1 MQELV
6 VRLKEFAL
14 DQGPEILVAI
24 AILIV
29 GWLVALLGSLLVRKA
44 FKRTEI
50 DNKIANWLVG
60 EERAKSIEIE
70 KWIGRCVFFLIML
83 FVLVAFFE
91 ALGLTVITEPLSRFL
106 IQIFDYA
113 PRLIGPAVLLLVAW
127 VAATGLRF
135 LVRKLLSA
143 TKLDEKLSSQ
153 VGLEEGESVPLSRTL
168 GDAVYWLIFLLFL
181 PAVLGALNLS
191 GLLQPVQSM
200 LDKILGFLPNLFAA
214 GLILGVGWLLAR
226 IVQRIASNLLAAIGA
241 DRLSEQVGL
250 DTALGDQKLSGL
262 VGLVLYVLILVP
274 VLVASLNALSL
285 DAITRP
291 ASEMLSTFLAALPL
305 VFAAAL
311 VILIAYLVGRVVAG
325 LVTNL
330 LAGVGFN
337 MVLVRLGVGSE
348 PEEGQQT
355 PSQIAGNLVMVAI
368 MLFATIEAVD
378 ILGFAVLCRAG
389 GPVPGLCRP
398 CRCSVWSSSPW
409 GCSWPTW
416 RPRPSTASTASQA
429 PAAGSGGTG
438 LDPGPGRRHG
448 LAPDGPGQRDHHP
461 RLRPAARRHRGGR
474 GHRLRHRRPRPRRRD
489 AQRLAAADGE
499 EVATDDLTSKETR
512 NENHQGRHET
522 RRHFGRS
529 AV

>member
-6 VRLKEFAL
+6 
-14 DQGPEILVAI
+14 
-24 AILIV
+24 
-29 GWLVALLGSLLVRKA
+29 VRKA

-50 DNKIANWLVG
+50 DNKIATWIVG

-70 KWIGRCVFFLIML
+70 RWIGRCAFFLIML

-91 ALGLTVITEPLSRFL
+91 ALGLTVITVPLSRFL
-106 IQIFDYA
+106 IQIFEYA
-113 PRLIGPAVLLLVAW
+113 PRLIAPAVLLLVAW
-127 VAATGLRF
+127 VLATGLRF

-143 TKLDEKLSSQ
+143 TRLDEKLGSQ
-153 VGLEEGESVPLSRTL
+153 VGLEEGGSIPLSRTL
-168 GDAVYWLIFLLFL
+168 GDAVYWMIFLLFL

-191 GLLQPVQSM
+191 GLLQPVQGM

-226 IVQRIASNLLAAIGA
+226 IVQRIASNLLAAVGA

-250 DTALGDQKLSGL
+250 DKALGEQKLSGL
-262 VGLVLYVLILVP
+262 AGLVLYILILVP

-291 ASEMLSTFLAALPL
+291 ASQMLSTFLAALPL

-337 MVLVRLGVGSE
+337 MVLVRLGVGAE

-378 ILGFAVLCRAG
+378 VLGFAVLSGLVAQFLVFAG
-389 GPVPGLCRP
+389 HVLLGLVIFAVGLFLANLAART
-398 CRCSVWSSSPW
+398 VK
-409 GCSWPTW
+409 
-416 RPRPSTASTASQA
+416 ASTASQA
-429 PAAGSGGTG
+429 PLLAVAARVSILVLAGAMA
-438 LDPGPGRRHG
+438 LRQMG
-448 LAPDGPGQRDHHP
+448 LANEIITLAFGLLLG
-461 RLRPAARRHRGGR
+461 AIAVAVAIAFGIGGR
-474 GHRLRHRRPRPRRRD
+474 D
-489 AQRLAAADGE
+489 LAAE
-499 EVATDDLTSKETR
+499 TLTDWRQRMEKK
-512 NENHQGRHET
+512 
-522 RRHFGRS
+522 
-529 AV
+529 

>member
-6 VRLKEFAL
+6 VRLKELAL
-14 DQGPEILVAI
+14 DQGPEILIAI

-29 GWLVALLGSLLVRKA
+29 GWVVALLGALLVRRV

-50 DNKIANWLVG
+50 DNKIANWIVG

-70 KWIGRCVFFLIML
+70 RWIGRCVFFLIML

-91 ALGLTVITEPLSRFL
+91 ALGLTVITVPLSRFL

-113 PRLIGPAVLLLVAW
+113 PRLVAPAVLLLLAW

-143 TKLDEKLSSQ
+143 TKLDEKLGSQ
-153 VGLEEGESVPLSRTL
+153 VGLEEGGSIPLSRTL
-168 GDAVYWLIFLLFL
+168 GDAVYWMIFLLFL

-191 GLLQPVQSM
+191 GLLEPVQSM
-200 LDKILGFLPNLFAA
+200 IDKILGFLPNLFAA

-226 IVQRIASNLLAAIGA
+226 IVQRIASNLLAAVGA

-250 DTALGDQKLSGL
+250 SKALGEQKLSGL
-262 VGLVLYVLILVP
+262 AGLVLYVLILVP

-291 ASEMLSTFLAALPL
+291 ASQMLSTFLAALPL

-311 VILIAYLVGRVVAG
+311 VILIAYLVGHVVAG

-337 MVLVRLGVGSE
+337 MVLARLGVGSE

-355 PSQIAGNLVMVAI
+355 PSQIAGHLVMVAI
-368 MLFATIEAVD
+368 MLFATIEALD
-378 ILGFAVLCRAG
+378 ILGFAVLS
-389 GPVPGLCRP
+389 GLDAQFL
-398 CRCSVWSSSPW
+398 VFV
-409 GCSWPTW
+409 GHVLLGLVIFAVGLFLANLAAKTVN
-416 RPRPSTASTASQA
+416 ASTASQA
-429 PAAGSGGTG
+429 PMLAVAARVSILILAGAMA
-438 LDPGPGRRHG
+438 LRQMG
-448 LAPDGPGQRDHHP
+448 LANEIITLAFGLLLG
-461 RLRPAARRHRGGR
+461 AIAVAVAIAFGIGGR
-474 GHRLRHRRPRPRRRD
+474 D
-489 AQRLAAADGE
+489 LAAETLSSWRQRME
-499 EVATDDLTSKETR
+499 EK
-512 NENHQGRHET
+512 
-522 RRHFGRS
+522 
-529 AV
+529 

>member
-6 VRLKEFAL
+6 VQLKEFAL
-14 DQGPEILVAI
+14 DQGPEILIAI

-29 GWLVALLGSLLVRKA
+29 GWVVALLGGLLVRKA

-50 DNKIANWLVG
+50 DNKIATWIVG

-70 KWIGRCVFFLIML
+70 RWIGRCAFFLIML

-91 ALGLTVITEPLSRFL
+91 ALGLTVITVPLSRFL
-106 IQIFDYA
+106 IQIFEYA
-113 PRLIGPAVLLLVAW
+113 PRLIAPAVLLLVAW
-127 VAATGLRF
+127 VLATGLRF

-143 TKLDEKLSSQ
+143 TRLDEKLGSQ
-153 VGLEEGESVPLSRTL
+153 VGLEEGGSIPLSRTL
-168 GDAVYWLIFLLFL
+168 GDAVYWMIFLLFL

-191 GLLQPVQSM
+191 GLLQPVQGM

-226 IVQRIASNLLAAIGA
+226 IVQRIASNVLAAVGA
-241 DRLSEQVGL
+241 DRLSESVGL
-250 DTALGDQKLSGL
+250 DKALGEQKLSGL
-262 VGLVLYVLILVP
+262 AGLVLYILILVP

-291 ASEMLSTFLAALPL
+291 ASQMLSTFLAALPL

-337 MVLVRLGVGSE
+337 MVLVRLGVGAE

-378 ILGFAVLCRAG
+378 VLGFAVLSGLVAQFLVFAG
-389 GPVPGLCRP
+389 HVLLGL
-398 CRCSVWSSSPW
+398 VIFAV
-409 GCSWPTW
+409 GLFLANLAAKTVK
-416 RPRPSTASTASQA
+416 ASTASQA
-429 PAAGSGGTG
+429 PLLAVAARVSILVLAGAMA
-438 LDPGPGRRHG
+438 LRQMG
-448 LAPDGPGQRDHHP
+448 LANEIITLAFGLLLG
-461 RLRPAARRHRGGR
+461 AIAVAVAIAFGIGGR
-474 GHRLRHRRPRPRRRD
+474 D
-489 AQRLAAADGE
+489 LAAE
-499 EVATDDLTSKETR
+499 TLRRWRQRMEKE
-512 NENHQGRHET
+512 
-522 RRHFGRS
+522 
-529 AV
+529 

>member
-6 VRLKEFAL
+6 VRLKELAL
-14 DQGPEILVAI
+14 DQGPEILIAI

-29 GWLVALLGSLLVRKA
+29 GWVVALLGALLVRRV

-50 DNKIANWLVG
+50 DNKIANWIVG

-70 KWIGRCVFFLIML
+70 RWIGRCVFFLIML

-91 ALGLTVITEPLSRFL
+91 ALGLTVITVPLSRFL

-113 PRLIGPAVLLLVAW
+113 PRLVAPAVLLLLAW

-143 TKLDEKLSSQ
+143 TKLDEKLGSQ
-153 VGLEEGESVPLSRTL
+153 VGLEEGGSIPLSRTL
-168 GDAVYWLIFLLFL
+168 GDAVYWMIFLLFL

-191 GLLQPVQSM
+191 GLLEPVQSM
-200 LDKILGFLPNLFAA
+200 IDKILGFLPNLFAA

-226 IVQRIASNLLAAIGA
+226 IVQRIASNLLAAVGA

-250 DTALGDQKLSGL
+250 SKALGEQKLSGL
-262 VGLVLYVLILVP
+262 AGLVLYVLILVP

-291 ASEMLSTFLAALPL
+291 ASQMLSTFLAALPL

-311 VILIAYLVGRVVAG
+311 VILIAYLVGHVVAG

-337 MVLVRLGVGSE
+337 MVLARLGVGSE

-355 PSQIAGNLVMVAI
+355 PSQIAGHLVMVAI
-368 MLFATIEAVD
+368 MLFATIEALD
-378 ILGFAVLCRAG
+378 ILGFAVLS
-389 GPVPGLCRP
+389 GL
-398 CRCSVWSSSPW
+398 VAQFLVFV
-409 GCSWPTW
+409 GHVLLGLVIFAVGLFLANLAAKTVN
-416 RPRPSTASTASQA
+416 ASTASQA
-429 PAAGSGGTG
+429 PMLAVAARVSILILAGAMA
-438 LDPGPGRRHG
+438 LRQMG
-448 LAPDGPGQRDHHP
+448 LANEIITLAFGLLLG
-461 RLRPAARRHRGGR
+461 AIAVAVAIAFGIGGR
-474 GHRLRHRRPRPRRRD
+474 D
-489 AQRLAAADGE
+489 LAAETLSSWRQRME
-499 EVATDDLTSKETR
+499 EK
-512 NENHQGRHET
+512 
-522 RRHFGRS
+522 
-529 AV
+529 